1 MNDSETPSGSTGRD
15 RPSDSAFRIPH
26 SALDRV
32 YRAIDAEQGRFVA
45 DLQRLVRQ
53 PSISSQGV
61 GVRECAELL
70 VAMMAE
76 VGIAGRVLETEGL
89 PVVYGE
95 VRSPREDAPT
105 LVIYNHYDVQ
115 PPEPLEEWTHPPF
128 GAEIVGDRLVGR
140 GATDAK
146 GNLMCHLKAVDA
158 YRRAGVELPCH
169 LKFLFDGEEESGSPS
184 LPGFVAAHTELL
196 AADAALSFDGGF
208 EASDRPRIG
217 FGSSGLLYVEI
228 RVKGAAEDLHSARAR
243 LVENPAWRLVWALA
257 SLKGPDERVTLE
269 GFYEPIRPP
278 SAVERAALERAGWD
292 DAAQMR
298 DLGVTRFLGG
308 VSGVAALE
316 QLLFTPTCN
325 IAGFA
330 TGWMGEGH
338 KTVLPSRAACRLDF
352 RLVADQD
359 PAAVLA
365 SLRRHLDAHGCADF
379 ELEDMGS
386 IEPSRTALDT
396 PFAGL
401 VIEAARRV
409 YGVEPAVRPTGDASG
424 RQGVWLGGRLGG
436 IPAAGTGVGPPA
448 WRGHA
453 ADEFITLD
461 HYRNG
466 IKYAAT
472 IWHLFGTR
480 SAERGARN
488 G

>member
-1 MNDSETPSGSTGRD
+1 MSDSETPTTSTGRTS
-15 RPSDSAFRIPH
+15 PSDSAFPTSH

-53 PSISSQGV
+53 PSISSQNV

-76 VGIAGRVLETEGL
+76 VGIAGRVLETDGL

-95 VRSPREDAPT
+95 IHSPRADAPT

-128 GAEIVGDRLVGR
+128 GAEIVGDRLIGR

-158 YRRAGVELPCH
+158 YRRAGVDLPCH
-169 LKFLFDGEEESGSPS
+169 LKFIFDGEEESGSPS
-184 LPGFVAAHTELL
+184 LPAFVAAHTELL

-292 DAAQMR
+292 DEAQLR

-316 QLLFTPTCN
+316 RLLFTPTCN

-359 PAAVLA
+359 PGRVAGLFRRWLADQVADGVDVDVEQMGGVAPALTPVDHPAVAALSTAIERVWGQPPLFTREGGSGPEEA
-365 SLRRHLDAHGCADF
+365 LGRVLDAPVLYLGV
-379 ELEDMGS
+379 
-386 IEPSRTALDT
+386 
-396 PFAGL
+396 GL
-401 VIEAARRV
+401 PDDRYHAPNERMVMDQFWK
-409 YGVEPAVRPTGDASG
+409 G
-424 RQGVWLGGRLGG
+424 LL
-436 IPAAGTGVGPPA
+436 AAGELWGELSRAHV
-448 WRGHA
+448 
-453 ADEFITLD
+453 
-461 HYRNG
+461 
-466 IKYAAT
+466 
-472 IWHLFGTR
+472 
-480 SAERGARN
+480 
-488 G
+488 

>member
-1 MNDSETPSGSTGRD
+1 MTDLTAIYQT
-15 RPSDSAFRIPH
+15 
-26 SALDRV
+26 
-32 YRAIDAEQGRFVA
+32 IDAERERFLA
-45 DLQRLVRQ
+45 DLQRVVRQ
-53 PSISSQGV
+53 PSISSQNI

-70 VAMMAE
+70 VAMMGDL
-76 VGIAGRVLETEGL
+76 GIAGQVMETAGL

-95 VRSPREDAPT
+95 IRSPRADAPT

-115 PPEPLEEWTHPPF
+115 PPEPLDEWSVPPF
-128 GAEIVGDRLVGR
+128 EARVVGDRLVGR

-146 GNLMCHLKAVDA
+146 GNLLCHLKAVDA
-158 YRRAGVELPCH
+158 YRRAGVPLPCH

-184 LPGFVAAHTELL
+184 LPAFVAKHTKLL

-208 EASDRPRIG
+208 EASNRPQIG

-228 RVKGAAEDLHSARAR
+228 RVRGAQKDLHSARAR
-243 LVENPAWRLVWALA
+243 LVENPAWRLVWALGQ
-257 SLKGPDERVTLE
+257 LKGPDGLVQLD
-269 GFYEPIRPP
+269 GFYDPIRPVT
-278 SAVERAALERAGWD
+278 ATERAALERYGWND
-292 DAAQMR
+292 EAQR
-298 DLGVTRFLGG
+298 RELGVDRFLND

-359 PAAVLA
+359 PNTILAA
-365 SLRRHLDAHGCADF
+365 LRRFLDAHDCADF
-379 ELEDMGS
+379 ALEDMGS
-386 IEPSRTALDT
+386 IEPSRTDLDT
-396 PFAGL
+396 PFASL
-401 VIEAARRV
+401 VIDAARQV

-472 IWHLFGTR
+472 IWARFG
-480 SAERGARN
+480 ERHGDQQ
-488 G
+488 

>member
-1 MNDSETPSGSTGRD
+1 M
-15 RPSDSAFRIPH
+15 SD
-26 SALDRV
+26 LDAV
-32 YRAIDAEQGRFVA
+32 YRAIDANQDRFVA

-53 PSISSQGV
+53 PSISSQRI
-61 GVRECAELL
+61 GVRDCAALL
-70 VAMMAE
+70 VAMMEE
-76 VGIAGRVLETEGL
+76 VGIAARVLETAGL

-95 VRSPREDAPT
+95 IRSPHPDAPA

-115 PPEPLEEWTHPPF
+115 PPEPLEEWTAPPF
-128 GAEIVGDRLVGR
+128 AAALVGDRLIGR

-146 GNLMCHLKAVDA
+146 GNLLAHLKAVDA
-158 YRRAGVELPCH
+158 YRRAGVPLPCH

-184 LPGFVAAHTELL
+184 LPAFVAAHTELL

-208 EASDRPRIG
+208 EAGDRPQIS
-217 FGSSGLLYVEI
+217 FGSSGLLFVEI
-228 RVKGAAEDLHSARAR
+228 RARGASQDLHSARAR

-257 SLKGPDERVTLE
+257 RLKGPDERVNLP
-269 GFYEPIRPP
+269 GFYDAIRPP
-278 SAVERAALERAGWD
+278 SALERAALDQTGWD
-292 DAAQMR
+292 DAAR
-298 DLGVTRFLGG
+298 RADLGVSEFLGG

-359 PAAVLA
+359 PSAIFAA
-365 SLRRHLDAHGCADF
+365 LRRYLDEHGCADC
-379 ELEDMGS
+379 ELTDMGS

-396 PFAGL
+396 PFAAL
-401 VIEAARRV
+401 VIDAARQV
-409 YGVEPAVRPTGDASG
+409 YGREPAVLPTGDASG

-436 IPAAGTGVGPPA
+436 IPAAATGIGPPA

-453 ADEFITLD
+453 ADEFMTLA
-461 HYRNG
+461 HYRDG

-472 IWHLFGTR
+472 IWHHFG
-480 SAERGARN
+480 ERQAP
-488 G
+488 

>member
-1 MNDSETPSGSTGRD
+1 MAGID
-15 RPSDSAFRIPH
+15 A
-26 SALDRV
+26 V
-32 YRAIDAEQGRFVA
+32 YRAVDENAERFVA
-45 DLQRLVRQ
+45 DLQRVVRQ
-53 PSISSQGV
+53 PSISSQNI
-61 GVRECAELL
+61 GVRECADLL
-70 VAMMAE
+70 VAMMGE
-76 VGIAGRVLETEGL
+76 LGIAARVMETDGL

-95 VRSPREDAPT
+95 IRAPRPDAPT

-115 PPEPLEEWTHPPF
+115 PPEPLDEWTHPPF
-128 GAEIVGDRLVGR
+128 GAEIVDGVLYGR

-146 GNLMCHLKAVDA
+146 GNLLCHIKAVDA
-158 YRRAGVELPCH
+158 FRRAGAPLPCH
-169 LKFLFDGEEESGSPS
+169 VKFLFDGEEESGSPS
-184 LPGFVAAHTELL
+184 LPAFVAGHTDLL

-208 EASDRPRIG
+208 AAGDRPQIG

-228 RVKGAAEDLHSARAR
+228 RARGGSKDLHSARAR

-257 SLKGPDERVTLE
+257 GLKGPDERVNLP
-269 GFYEPIRPP
+269 GFYDPIRPP
-278 SAVERAALERAGWD
+278 SALERAALEQTGWD

-298 DLGVTRFLGG
+298 ELGVTRFLGG
-308 VSGVAALE
+308 VSGVAAFE
-316 QLLFTPTCN
+316 RLLFTPTCN

-359 PAAVLA
+359 PTTILAA
-365 SLRRHLDAHGCADF
+365 LRRYLDDHGCADF
-379 ELEDMGS
+379 EIEDMGS

-396 PFAGL
+396 PFAAL
-401 VIEAARRV
+401 VIDAARRV

-436 IPAAGTGVGPPA
+436 IPAAGTGVGPPD
-448 WRGHA
+448 WHGHA

-461 HYRNG
+461 HYLNG

-472 IWHLFGTR
+472 IWQLFGA
-480 SAERGARN
+480 SD
-488 G
+488 